1 MAEGVLDMGE
11 KFQAFRKKCQSIT
24 VRLPLTFVF
33 SGLFVMVII
42 LPFTYFWFQNRM
54 LKDYSRMANAITSLM
69 SQVVDG
75 NLVQTYLE
83 EGIDADEYQ
92 ALRKQLFEIKENYP
106 DVLYAHVIHFE
117 EEGARVIFNLQNTGK
132 MAIGAP
138 GQVMELLDPYRE
150 YVDKLVRGMQVSVV
164 TGKTEDGRM
173 FAYFEP
179 VRDDLGKVQCH
190 VCVAFS
196 MEELYQ
202 QDFSYLIGVL
212 FVVGIGVTLVLVLDV
227 NMVRRSVIRPL
238 KQMSDCARSFT
249 YDTESDRFRNV
260 QAMEELNIQT
270 HDEIQELY
278 YEFMSVM
285 KESLYYMTNLSRAKN
300 SIQAQEEKL
309 DQISETAYKDALT
322 RVGNQASFNKLT
334 DTLNRDIAEKKAK
347 FAIVMVDLNNLKYVN
362 DTYGHKYGD
371 SYIKGCCNII
381 CGVYKRSPVFRVG
394 GDEFVVV
401 LRNEDYISRLLRMT
415 QITEAFMASYGQE
428 SAQPWEKY
436 SASVGMSEYTDADT
450 NVDQVVK
457 RADAAMY
464 ENKQKFKK
472 KYGSYR

>member
-1 MAEGVLDMGE
+1 
-11 KFQAFRKKCQSIT
+11 
-24 VRLPLTFVF
+24 
-33 SGLFVMVII
+33 
-42 LPFTYFWFQNRM
+42 
-54 LKDYSRMANAITSLM
+54 
-69 SQVVDG
+69 
-75 NLVQTYLE
+75 
-83 EGIDADEYQ
+83 
-92 ALRKQLFEIKENYP
+92 
-106 DVLYAHVIHFE
+106 
-117 EEGARVIFNLQNTGK
+117 
-132 MAIGAP
+132 
-138 GQVMELLDPYRE
+138 PYRE
-150 YVDKLVRGMQVSVV
+150 YLDKLVRGMQVSVV

>member
-1 MAEGVLDMGE
+1 MGE

-117 EEGARVIFNLQNTGK
+117 EEGARVIFNLQDTGK

-138 GQVMELLDPYRE
+138 GQVMELQDPYRE
-150 YVDKLVRGMQVSVV
+150 YLDKLVRGMQVSVV

-202 QDFSYLIGVL
+202 QDFSYLVGVL
-212 FVVGIGVTLVLVLDV
+212 FVVGIGVALVLVLDV
-227 NMVRRSVIRPL
+227 GMVRRSVIRPL

-381 CGVYKRSPVFRVG
+381 CSIYKRSPVFRVG

>member
-1 MAEGVLDMGE
+1 MGE

-106 DVLYAHVIHFE
+106 DVLYAHVIRFE
-117 EEGARVIFNLQNTGK
+117 EEGARVIFNLQDTGK

-138 GQVMELLDPYRE
+138 GQVMELQDPYRE
-150 YVDKLVRGMQVSVV
+150 YLDKLVRGMQVSVV

>member
-1 MAEGVLDMGE
+1 MGE

-54 LKDYSRMANAITSLM
+54 IKDYSRMANAITSLM
-69 SQVVDG
+69 SQVLDG
-75 NLVQTYLE
+75 NLVPNYLE
-83 EGIDADEYQ
+83 EGGDAEEYQ
-92 ALRKQLFEIKENYP
+92 AIRKQLFEIKENYP
-106 DVLYAHVIHFE
+106 DVLYAHVIRFE
-117 EEGARVIFNLQNTGK
+117 EEGARVIFNLQDTGK

-138 GQVMELLDPYRE
+138 DQVIELQDPYRE
-150 YVDKLVRGMQVSVV
+150 YLDKLVRGMQVSVV

-202 QDFSYLIGVL
+202 QDFSYLVGVL
-212 FVVGIGVTLVLVLDV
+212 FVVGIGVALVLVLDV
-227 NMVRRSVIRPL
+227 GMVRSSVIRPL

-309 DQISETAYKDALT
+309 DQMSETAYKDALT

-381 CGVYKRSPVFRVG
+381 CSIYKRSPVFRVG